1 MKTTEEIT
9 SKLDEL
15 ELLLIDQTTEF
26 MGKKLQYDT
35 MPKRSRDSWEFG
47 EMEAAKGR
55 MKETWIWIHILKW
68 MLK

>member
-1 MKTTEEIT
+1 
-9 SKLDEL
+9 
-15 ELLLIDQTTEF
+15 
-26 MGKKLQYDT
+26 MGKRLQYDT